1 MGLQIL
7 MKNPND
13 GYTEV
18 ENMADKLREDLAKI
32 IPDRDRLITENIG
45 EEYTRYAHG
54 SLQGTADAVIFP
66 TSTEEVSRIM
76 RYAWNHHIPVT
87 PRGANTNLTGSTV
100 PLEGGIV
107 LILTKMNHILEIDEE
122 TMTVTVEPGV
132 LLKDL
137 QQYVEARGL
146 FYPPDP
152 GEKNSTIGGN
162 ISTNAGGMRAVRYG
176 VTRDFVRSLEV
187 VFADG
192 EVTTIGTKTVK
203 DATGLSLK
211 NLIIGSEGTL
221 AVITRCVLKLI
232 PKPETTVNA
241 IAAFADIRSG
251 ISNVIRI
258 FHANTQP
265 TALEFV
271 ERSVAKIGEKYTGIR
286 YPYPEAGAYILMTF
300 DGDAEEVA
308 RNVKKTEEL
317 VLANGAFGFSELDP
331 ERAEAV
337 WKVRGALCTAVE
349 SVSEQIPVD
358 IVVPVN
364 RIADFVTFADELA
377 EKSQMLMAVYG
388 HAGDG
393 NIHINLARGARSDAE
408 WKRDADRALTAVYDK
423 TAELDGLASGEHG
436 IGLAKQK
443 YLAQHFDPV
452 ALQAMRGIKDALDR
466 RHILNDHKSY
476 LQPEGAEQADQVAV

>member
-1 MGLQIL
+1 

-241 IAAFADIRSG
+241 IAAFAEQRDPNLPCEYTADGAGIRRAQRRKDRRKIYRHPVSVSRSRRLYSDDLRRRCGGGCQEREEDRRTRACQRRLWLQRARSG
-251 ISNVIRI
+251 AGGSCMESAR
-258 FHANTQP
+258 
-265 TALEFV
+265 
-271 ERSVAKIGEKYTGIR
+271 RS
-286 YPYPEAGAYILMTF
+286 L
-300 DGDAEEVA
+300 
-308 RNVKKTEEL
+308 
-317 VLANGAFGFSELDP
+317 
-331 ERAEAV
+331 
-337 WKVRGALCTAVE
+337 
-349 SVSEQIPVD
+349 
-358 IVVPVN
+358 
-364 RIADFVTFADELA
+364 
-377 EKSQMLMAVYG
+377 
-388 HAGDG
+388 
-393 NIHINLARGARSDAE
+393 
-408 WKRDADRALTAVYDK
+408 
-423 TAELDGLASGEHG
+423 HG
-436 IGLAKQK
+436 G
-443 YLAQHFDPV
+443 
-452 ALQAMRGIKDALDR
+452 
-466 RHILNDHKSY
+466 
-476 LQPEGAEQADQVAV
+476 